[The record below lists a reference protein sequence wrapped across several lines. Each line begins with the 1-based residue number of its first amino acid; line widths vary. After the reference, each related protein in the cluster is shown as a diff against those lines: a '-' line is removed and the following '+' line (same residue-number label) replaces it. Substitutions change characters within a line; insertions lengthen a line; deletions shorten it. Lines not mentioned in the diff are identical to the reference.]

1 MSNKCTCLRG
11 INGFLMVFVSIFLAS
26 CSSTSRITDEQIV
39 IEMEKTACYGRCPVY
54 TIKIDKQGT
63 GLFIGVEHTEPLGLY
78 SFRLK
83 KSEMEE
89 LHSAFERIGFF
100 GLEDRYYDNI
110 SDLPTTYL
118 TYRKESREKKIMDY
132 HGAPPELKQLES
144 RIQELV
150 LSKKMRKVR

>member
-1 MSNKCTCLRG
+1 MCNK
-11 INGFLMVFVSIFLAS
+11 FLIIFASSLLIS
-26 CSSTSRITDEQIV
+26 CSGTSRITDEQIV

-54 TIKIDKQGT
+54 TIKIDSQGT
-63 GLFIGVEHTEPLGLY
+63 GLFVGVEHTEPLGLY

-83 KSEMEE
+83 KSEIDE
-89 LHSAFERIGFF
+89 LHSAFEEIGFF

-118 TYRKESREKKIMDY
+118 TYRKEGREKKIMDY

-150 LSKKMRKVR
+150 FSKKMRKVR